1 MLHHNWS
8 LYLFHSE
15 LKYNSRTDSL
25 TANMFIK
32 SQCFRLID
40 FFPRKQRIS
49 LYSSMQTHIHTVYFQ
64 SSSTKTFAQ
73 VKNGTMVKLIY
84 PASTLDK
91 ICVFPTQTSI

>member
-64 SSSTKTFAQ
+64 SSNQNLMAYKLTSFSIFYENICTGQKWN
-73 VKNGTMVKLIY
+73 NG
-84 PASTLDK
+84 
-91 ICVFPTQTSI
+91 

>member
-32 SQCFRLID
+32 SQCFRLI
-40 FFPRKQRIS
+40 FFHVNREYPYI
-49 LYSSMQTHIHTVYFQ
+49 
-64 SSSTKTFAQ
+64 Q
-73 VKNGTMVKLIY
+73 V
-84 PASTLDK
+84 
-91 ICVFPTQTSI
+91 CRHTSILFTFNHPIRT